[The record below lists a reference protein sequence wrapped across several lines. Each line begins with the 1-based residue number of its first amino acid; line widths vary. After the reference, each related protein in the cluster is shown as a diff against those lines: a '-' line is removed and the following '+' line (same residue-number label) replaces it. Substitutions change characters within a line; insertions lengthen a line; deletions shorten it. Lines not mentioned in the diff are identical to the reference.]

1 MSKKSSH
8 KKKRAVAQQKAT
20 PALRPRKGYLIASA
34 TLLLLFCVLI
44 VMLKTVDV
52 FPIGPE
58 GSEIGLS
65 GMNGL
70 MLNLLGAH
78 PFWYDLTELFG
89 ILALAVMLCF
99 GIVGLL
105 QLIKRKHLRKVDS
118 DLILLAASYCIV
130 LFFYVLFE
138 ILIINYRPILVDGVL
153 EAAFPS
159 SHTML
164 VLSVL
169 GTAIPQIER
178 RISTRLPRVLLIA
191 GCAVLMATTV
201 LGRLLSGVHWTTDIL
216 GGILLSGAVV
226 CCYVGLLP
234 KREKA

>member
-1 MSKKSSH
+1 MSQKSSH
-8 KKKRAVAQQKAT
+8 KKKRAAAQQNAI
-20 PALRPRKGYLIASA
+20 PPIRPRKGYLIASA
-34 TLLLLFCVLI
+34 VLLLLFCLLI
-44 VMLKTVDV
+44 VILKTVDV

-65 GMNGL
+65 AMNGL
-70 MLNLLGAH
+70 VLNQLGAH
-78 PFWYDLTELFG
+78 PFWYNLTELFG
-89 ILALAVMLCF
+89 FLALAVMLYF

-105 QLIKRKHLRKVDS
+105 QLIKRKHLRKVDT
-118 DLILLAASYCIV
+118 DLFLLAGSYCIV

-138 ILIINYRPILVDGVL
+138 ILIINYRPVLVDGVL

-169 GTAIPQIER
+169 GTAIPQIRR
-178 RISTRLPRVLLIA
+178 RISAPLPRVLLIV

-201 LGRLLSGVHWTTDIL
+201 FGRLLSGVHWSTDIL
-216 GGILLSGAVV
+216 GGILLSGAIV
-226 CCYVGLLP
+226 CCYVAFLP
-234 KREKA
+234 KKNQG